1 MVCRQVN
8 PVEIV
13 KDTEQRMNVLI
24 LGATGFVGSY
34 LMERAQQAGHTVV
47 GTHYNATI
55 DSRDWMGV
63 SDKLVHCDIRYREQ
77 LDHVLH
83 LSRPDVIYLLSA
95 QSYPAL
101 SWRAPVETLQT
112 NVVGTANVY
121 EAVKAAG
128 IDPVIVVA
136 CSSAQYGEVAASE
149 VPVKESHPMR
159 PLHPYGV
166 SKAATEMLAIQYW
179 INNRIRSVCARIFN
193 TTGPRKTGD
202 VCADFTQRMARIEA
216 GLVAPV
222 LKVGNRETYRAIT
235 DVRDLANALELLA
248 AKGTPG
254 EAYNISGARTY
265 QIREVVDLVCKHAL
279 TPVTVETDP
288 ALLRPSDEPVIFGD
302 SSKLI
307 AATGWSQ
314 QVPLE
319 QTITDML
326 AYWRTRFPKSEA
338 AQ

>member
-1 MVCRQVN
+1 
-8 PVEIV
+8 
-13 KDTEQRMNVLI
+13 MNVLI

-34 LMERAQQAGHTVV
+34 LMERAQKAGHHVV

-55 DSRDWMGV
+55 DSREWMKFG
-63 SDKLVHCDIRYREQ
+63 DGLVHCDIRYREQ
-77 LDHVLH
+77 LDHAIRV
-83 LSRPDVIYLLSA
+83 SKPDVVYLLSA

-112 NVVGTANVY
+112 NVIGTANVY
-121 EAVKAAG
+121 EAIRAAG
-128 IDPVIVVA
+128 IDPVVVVA
-136 CSSAQYGEVAASE
+136 CSSAQYGEVAAAD

-179 INNRIRSVCARIFN
+179 VNNRIRSVCARIFN

-202 VCADFTQRMARIEA
+202 VCADFTLRMAKIEA
-216 GLVAPV
+216 GLSAPV
-222 LKVGNRETYRAIT
+222 LKVGNLETYRALT
-235 DVRDLANALELLA
+235 DVRDLASALELLA
-248 AKGTPG
+248 EKGTPG

-265 QIREVVDLVCKHAL
+265 QMREVVDLVRKHARV
-279 TPVTVETDP
+279 PVEVETDQ

-319 QTITDML
+319 KTITDML
-326 AYWRTRFPKSEA
+326 AYWRDRYPVEKG